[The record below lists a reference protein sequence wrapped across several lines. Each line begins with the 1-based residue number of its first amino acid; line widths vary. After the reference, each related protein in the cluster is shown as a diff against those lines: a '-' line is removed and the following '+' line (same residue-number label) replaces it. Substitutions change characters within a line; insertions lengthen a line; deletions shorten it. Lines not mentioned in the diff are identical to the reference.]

1 MQRKWLNLFLKVS
14 AIYEVMKKIKVGI
27 IVDNPNR
34 DLEGLVL
41 VATQLAMKNFE
52 VFLIPMYKQR
62 YFLKYQKIDI
72 VILNYLR
79 PNNLEIFLDYKRA
92 GISVALLDTEGVA
105 GRDLQEYADFV
116 TKTKMSQLIDLYM
129 FWGPGQM
136 KAVENKKGLI
146 PRKTVVTGCPRF
158 DFFEDPWKKSINYDL
173 KHKDFIL
180 FNTNFP
186 IVNPLYSEGQ
196 DSEYKTMLKVGFT
209 KEYAENV
216 VNQNLFAFRG
226 IKNLIKVLAEAMPN
240 QQFIIRPHPFED
252 IDGYKELT
260 ELNNIRVTKN
270 GSANAMI
277 FYSKCLIHL
286 NCTTAIEAAFMDKP
300 IYSPS
305 WLNNK
310 DIYRDL
316 PQLLSD
322 SVNTEGDMVRILKSL
337 FDENIKTQT
346 DNTNIKNQDAIK
358 NLFHLIDGKSSLRV
372 SESIENLSASSKNN
386 SIIPRKHF
394 KEKLKN
400 VLLNLTEFPLLWQ
413 LREKL
418 QKFNKSKYFSS
429 REVNTILNRLIKAEP
444 MLKEIN
450 INDLNRIKFIK
461 SNFSDV
467 VAVQVSAQKISNH
480 D

>member
-1 MQRKWLNLFLKVS
+1 
-14 AIYEVMKKIKVGI
+14 MKKIKVGV

-72 VILNYLR
+72 IILNYLR

-129 FWGPGQM
+129 FWGPGQI

-146 PRKTVVTGCPRF
+146 PIKTVVTGCPRF

-216 VNQNLFAFRG
+216 VNQNLFAFTG

-240 QQFIIRPHPFED
+240 QQFVIRPHPFED

>member
-1 MQRKWLNLFLKVS
+1 
-14 AIYEVMKKIKVGI
+14 
-27 IVDNPNR
+27 
-34 DLEGLVL
+34 
-41 VATQLAMKNFE
+41 
-52 VFLIPMYKQR
+52 
-62 YFLKYQKIDI
+62 
-72 VILNYLR
+72 
-79 PNNLEIFLDYKRA
+79 
-92 GISVALLDTEGVA
+92 
-105 GRDLQEYADFV
+105 
-116 TKTKMSQLIDLYM
+116 MSQLIDLYM

-146 PRKTVVTGCPRF
+146 PIKTVVTGCPRF

-216 VNQNLFAFRG
+216 VNQNLFAFTG

-240 QQFIIRPHPFED
+240 QQFVIRPHPFED